1 MNTSLLPYSQTSS
14 STSKYTPLLERIA
27 LRLGFALIARAER
40 AAALR
45 ARRQHRGVPAATA
58 RAWQLDSRLKLI
70 ESQRID
76 ESAQHHPHL

>member
-1 MNTSLLPYSQTSS
+1 MNTSLLPYRQTPSP
-14 STSKYTPLLERIA
+14 TPKHPPLLDRIT
-27 LRLGFALIARAER
+27 LRLGLALIARTER

-45 ARRQHRGVPAATA
+45 ASPQQRRGPVTV
-58 RAWQLDSRLKLI
+58 RAWRFDSRLRLI